1 MLGVELGTWVS
12 CLQKGEEADFSL
24 CSITSCPPK
33 VLWGF
38 SLKERAEINLIEK
51 FKGKDCFFKRRNN
64 ILLMRVH

>member
-12 CLQKGEEADFSL
+12 CLQKGEEADFFL

-51 FKGKDCFFKRRNN
+51 F
-64 ILLMRVH
+64 